1 MKFLLKATLFCLLL
15 VSLVW
20 FGSVLA
26 DRESLSEDIIRLHVV
41 ANSDSEED
49 QSIKLKVR
57 DAIVERLEA
66 IMKKLPTAK
75 EARAYI
81 LEHLEELETLAN
93 KVLKEVGSLDQARI
107 TLTEEC
113 FDTRQYETFS
123 LPAGVYESLRVT
135 IGDGEGQNWW
145 CVVFPTLCSGATTE
159 EFVDTAATSGFEK
172 PLTGAL
178 EGEKTYEIRFFL
190 LDWLGRVQNF
200 FHRN

>member
-1 MKFLLKATLFCLLL
+1 MRIFLKVTAFCLLL
-15 VSLVW
+15 CALVW

-26 DRESLSEDIIRLHVV
+26 DRQILSEDIIRLHVV

-49 QSIKLKVR
+49 QAIKLKVK
-57 DAIVERLEA
+57 DAITQRLEG
-66 IMKKLPTAK
+66 IMEKLPSAQ

-81 LEHLEELETLAN
+81 LKHVDELQALAN
-93 KVLKEVGSLDQARI
+93 NVLKEIGSGDTARI

-135 IGDGEGQNWW
+135 IGDGEGKNWW
-145 CVVFPTLCSGATTE
+145 CVVFPTLCSGATAE
-159 EFVDTAATSGFEK
+159 DFADTAAGSGFQE

-190 LDWLGRVQNF
+190 LDWLGRIQNF

>member
-1 MKFLLKATLFCLLL
+1 MKILLKFAAICLVLVVLF
-15 VSLVW
+15 W

-26 DRESLSEDIIRLHVV
+26 DRQTLSEDIIRLHVV

-49 QSIKLKVR
+49 QAVKLKVR
-57 DAIVERLEA
+57 DAVTEHLEG
-66 IMKKLPTAK
+66 IMEKLPTAQD
-75 EARAYI
+75 AREYI
-81 LEHLEELETLAN
+81 LAHVDELQTLSN
-93 KVLKEVGSLDQARI
+93 KVLKEFGSLDTARV

-135 IGDGEGQNWW
+135 IGDGAGQNWW

-159 EFVDTAATSGFEK
+159 EFADTAAGSGFDQ

-190 LDWLGRVQNF
+190 LDWLGRLQNF
-200 FHRN
+200 FHRK

>member
-1 MKFLLKATLFCLLL
+1 MKFLLKFTLFGLILAC
-15 VSLVW
+15 LVW

-26 DRESLSEDIIRLHVV
+26 DRQTLSEDIIRLHVV

-57 DAIVERLEA
+57 DAIIARLEA
-66 IMKKLPTAK
+66 IMQKLPTAK
-75 EARAYI
+75 DARDYI
-81 LEHLEELETLAN
+81 LEHLEELQTLAN
-93 KVLKEVGSLDQARI
+93 KVLKEVGSLDTARI

-135 IGDGEGQNWW
+135 IGKGEGHNWW

-159 EFVDTAATSGFEK
+159 EFADTAAGSGFDQS
-172 PLTGAL
+172 LTGAL

-190 LDWLGRVQNF
+190 LDWLGKLQNF
-200 FHRN
+200 FRGK